1 MAIWHAVN
9 RSRYLARE
17 EVLNVVTPGFIG
29 CYGDDRWSLR
39 WICGTGGRNSRSSQL
54 GIAPLDLAL

>member
-1 MAIWHAVN
+1 MAIWHAVH

-29 CYGDDRWSLR
+29 CYGDDRWSLC
-39 WICGTGGRNSRSSQL
+39 WICGTGGRNSRSS
-54 GIAPLDLAL
+54 